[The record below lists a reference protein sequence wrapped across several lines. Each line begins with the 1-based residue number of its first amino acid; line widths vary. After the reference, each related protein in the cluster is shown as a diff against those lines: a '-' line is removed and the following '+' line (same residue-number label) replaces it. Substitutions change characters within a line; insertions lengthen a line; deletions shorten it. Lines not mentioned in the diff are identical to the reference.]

1 MQTID
6 EITQYLKRNLS
17 KERFN
22 HTIGV
27 AETAQSLATMWGEDS
42 SLAFLAGLVH
52 DCAKEVPVQDAVMK
66 LSASGYVLDEVE
78 KSSPALIHAPLGA
91 LLAKEIFGINDQIVL
106 DAIRYHTTG
115 RTNMSLLE
123 KIIYVAD
130 FIEPNRRYRESKIIR
145 DLAFTDLDKAVL
157 AEADMVIKFTID
169 KGRLIHPDTVIARNY
184 YLKLTKEGKRN
195 ET

>member
-78 KSSPALIHAPLGA
+78 KSSPALIHAPLGV